1 MEKISKP
8 HIVEFLRLCDRNH
21 WLHPRIRYASIRSKP
36 QLLADVKRHFRSR
49 RRGSLLLFHP
59 LRRLPTVPKISYDFE
74 RKRFLYDGKP
84 IALPIRSQEQTRFHI
99 ERGPVVVAFP
109 RVTGSPPAAK
119 AGSATRRGA
128 GLFERS
134 RTPSTGCSL
143 PSPPSLSSG
152 RTPSLEPSDPLA
164 LGTRTP
170 EGSPTNDGFSYLSR
184 CSSPPPSS
192 PRY

>member
-36 QLLADVKRHFRSR
+36 QLLADVKKHYRSR
-49 RRGSLLLFHP
+49 RKGTLLLFHP
-59 LRRLPTVPKISYDFE
+59 THHLPAVPKISYDFD

-109 RVTGSPPAAK
+109 TVTGSPPAVE
-119 AGSATRRGA
+119 AGFATRRGA
-128 GLFERS
+128 EPFERS
-134 RTPSTGCSL
+134 RTLGTGSPLGCSS
-143 PSPPSLSSG
+143 PSPRLLSSE
-152 RTPSLEPSDPLA
+152 RTPSLEPSGHPA

-170 EGSPTNDGFSYLSR
+170 EGNQGNAGFAYL
-184 CSSPPPSS
+184 
-192 PRY
+192 

>member
-36 QLLADVKRHFRSR
+36 QLLSDVKKHYRSR
-49 RRGSLLLFHP
+49 RKGTLLLFHP
-59 LRRLPTVPKISYDFE
+59 THRLPAVPKISYDFDE
-74 RKRFLYDGKP
+74 KRFLYDGKP
-84 IALPIRSQEQTRFHI
+84 SALPIRSQEQTRFHI

-119 AGSATRRGA
+119 ADSATLRGA

-134 RTPSTGCSL
+134 RTPDTGSLQGCSL

-152 RTPSLEPSDPLA
+152 RTPSSEPSDPPA
-164 LGTRTP
+164 LGTTTP
-170 EGSPTNDGFSYLSR
+170 EGSQTNLCFSYLSR
-184 CSSPPPSS
+184 YS
-192 PRY
+192 